1 MNRLTNKTA
10 VITGCNRGIG
20 KAILAKFASEG
31 ANIVACTRKI
41 DDALS
46 LFYEELE
53 QSYNVKIYPI
63 TMDLECEE
71 SIKEAMRNVRSLKL
85 HIDILVNNAGI
96 ASGGFMLMTPL
107 SEIRE
112 VFQINYFAQV
122 MITQHIAKMMMS
134 NKRGSIIF
142 MSSVLGLDSYQGG
155 SAYGASKAAISL
167 LTKSASKELGAFGIR
182 VNAIAPNLVDTD
194 MAKLME
200 VKSYDKMISG
210 SALNRLAST
219 EEIANTALFLASDE
233 SSYITGQT
241 IRVDGGL

>member
-1 MNRLTNKTA
+1 MNRLANKTA

-107 SEIRE
+107 SEIRK

>member
-107 SEIRE
+107 SEIRK

-219 EEIANTALFLASDE
+219 DEIANTALFLASDE

>member
-107 SEIRE
+107 SEIRK

>member
-71 SIKEAMRNVRSLKL
+71 SIKDAMRNVRSLKL

-107 SEIRE
+107 SEIRK

-219 EEIANTALFLASDE
+219 DEIANTALFLASDE

>member
-20 KAILAKFASEG
+20 KAILVKFASEG

-107 SEIRE
+107 SEIRK

-219 EEIANTALFLASDE
+219 DEIANTALFLASDE